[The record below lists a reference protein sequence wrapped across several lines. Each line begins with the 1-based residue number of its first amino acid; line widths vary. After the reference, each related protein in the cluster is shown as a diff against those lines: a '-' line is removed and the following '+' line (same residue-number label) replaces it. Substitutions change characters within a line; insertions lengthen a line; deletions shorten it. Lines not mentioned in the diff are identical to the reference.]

1 MNRNHFIVIF
11 NLLVFTALLVP
22 AQSADRDDSLTLL
35 KSLKNDH
42 PRLLFTSE
50 MELSVRSA
58 AGSDPLLQRLVKQ
71 NHVNAEAML
80 SSSPIRYEIPDGK
93 RLLAQSR
100 KCIERVATLA
110 MAYRWTGDK
119 KFADAAVRE
128 MLIAARFKDWNPS
141 HFLDTAEMT
150 TALAIGYDWLYAVM
164 APDDR
169 ESIREA
175 IVQLGL
181 NEGLKV
187 YTKGGWWTTGD
198 NNWNEVCNSGML
210 MGALAIAEDEPQLA
224 ASILQAARKSIPRG
238 LTAYPPD
245 GAYPEGPSYWQY
257 GTTYTCLTIKALST
271 ALGTDLGISKSPGL
285 EVTGNYRMHTLGPNN
300 LYFNYADAGSSSQPA
315 AAMWVLAQ
323 TYANPSYALARWTIG
338 GSVHRWL
345 GRYQGTVAR
354 SFLSAGDRFLRASPR

>member
-1 MNRNHFIVIF
+1 MNHHHFIAILSPLILSAF
-11 NLLVFTALLVP
+11 LVP

-35 KSLKNDH
+35 KSLKADH

-58 AGSDPLLQRLVKQ
+58 AESDSLLQRL
-71 NHVNAEAML
+71 
-80 SSSPIRYEIPDGK
+80 DGK

-164 APDDR
+164 DSDDR

-175 IVQLGL
+175 IVRLGL

-245 GAYPEGPSYWQY
+245 GA
-257 GTTYTCLTIKALST
+257 
-271 ALGTDLGISKSPGL
+271 
-285 EVTGNYRMHTLGPNN
+285 
-300 LYFNYADAGSSSQPA
+300 
-315 AAMWVLAQ
+315 
-323 TYANPSYALARWTIG
+323 
-338 GSVHRWL
+338 
-345 GRYQGTVAR
+345 
-354 SFLSAGDRFLRASPR
+354 